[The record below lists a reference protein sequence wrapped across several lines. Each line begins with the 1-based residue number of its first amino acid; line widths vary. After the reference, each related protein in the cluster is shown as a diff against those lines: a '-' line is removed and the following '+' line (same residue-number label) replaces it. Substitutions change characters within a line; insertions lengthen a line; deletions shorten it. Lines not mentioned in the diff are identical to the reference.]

1 MVLRGEASEADLPTV
16 AAVRDG
22 STPANWNPRQRG
34 GVVAWREACAVGRGS
49 RRARRTAA
57 HLAALCLKLK
67 AFRLAG
73 RPHRAMAP
81 WSFLTISRRDAA
93 LPWDGPTPGSA
104 PLQGDSPRSGVP
116 YRGSAPQ
123 RRSWRPCC
131 TVSPW
136 KETLGLGGR
145 ALAELHPKQLTA
157 SMLVL
162 ALERMLKEAE
172 VLPWSAPWAQ
182 NPTPPRF
189 PDLCACVAGCK
200 RPHCAHWHRGSL
212 AW

>member
-93 LPWDGPTPGSA
+93 LPWDGPTLGSA

-123 RRSWRPCC
+123 RPPGVPVARSLRGRKRWDSEAGRSPSCTRSSSRRACSSWR
-131 TVSPW
+131 W
-136 KETLGLGGR
+136 
-145 ALAELHPKQLTA
+145 
-157 SMLVL
+157 
-162 ALERMLKEAE
+162 
-172 VLPWSAPWAQ
+172 
-182 NPTPPRF
+182 N
-189 PDLCACVAGCK
+189 GC
-200 RPHCAHWHRGSL
+200 
-212 AW
+212 

>member
-1 MVLRGEASEADLPTV
+1 VVAALVVLRGEASEADLPTV

-93 LPWDGPTPGSA
+93 LPWDDPTPGST
-104 PLQGDSPRSGVP
+104 PLQGDSPRGGVP

-123 RRSWRPCC
+123 RRSWTSLLHGLSVEGNAGTLRQGARRA
-131 TVSPW
+131 SP
-136 KETLGLGGR
+136 
-145 ALAELHPKQLTA
+145 
-157 SMLVL
+157 
-162 ALERMLKEAE
+162 EA
-172 VLPWSAPWAQ
+172 
-182 NPTPPRF
+182 
-189 PDLCACVAGCK
+189 
-200 RPHCAHWHRGSL
+200 AHG
-212 AW
+212 